1 MKKTQKILGILTIAL
16 LGIIASATTACAA
29 VIGDGYSVY
38 GIGLGWFLIGAVIV
52 IAIGAWAMQ
61 VTKKV
66 IKPFVP
72 ILVIVFIAGL
82 CLQGIEVAEEP
93 ASITPDVTWSVSAV
107 CGTDDVTVDD
117 DARTITALVWADVD
131 LEVINGTDDAA
142 WVTITDDPLINFT
155 VSPSMAEGIST
166 TTQQATTRCRVNNPD
181 KTFTEDS
188 TSYDLFADAS
198 GGEYKDLKWTADGTD
213 EYEDRLCTVTLG
225 SSETVQLQIIWLD
238 DGLSQCEAGE
248 TEVFTISIGG
258 VTYTMTIIISAL
270 T

>member
-1 MKKTQKILGILTIAL
+1 MKKIHKIFGILLVAMLTI
-16 LGIIASATTACAA
+16 GASAITVSASA
-29 VIGDGYSVY
+29 IGDDYSISGV
-38 GIGLGWFLIGAVIV
+38 GLGWVLIGIVIV
-52 IAIGAWAMQ
+52 IALIAWGMQ
-61 VTKKV
+61 VSKKV

-72 ILVIVFIAGL
+72 VLAILFIVGL
-82 CLQGIEVAEEP
+82 CLQFVEVAEEP
-93 ASITPDVTWSVSAV
+93 AEITPGASWSVSAV
-107 CGTDDVTVDD
+107 CGTDDVTVDN
-117 DARTITALVWADVD
+117 DARTITALIWADVD

-142 WVTITDDPLINFT
+142 WVAITDDPLINFT

-166 TTQQATTRCRVNNPD
+166 TTQQATTRCRVSNPD

-248 TEVFTISIGG
+248 TETFTIGIGG